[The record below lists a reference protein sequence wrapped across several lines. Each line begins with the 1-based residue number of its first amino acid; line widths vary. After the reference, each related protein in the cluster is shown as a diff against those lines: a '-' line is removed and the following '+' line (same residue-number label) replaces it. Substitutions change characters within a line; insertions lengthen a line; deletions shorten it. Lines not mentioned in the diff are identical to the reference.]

1 MELAENPKSVITCD
15 EENGPEEAVVAD
27 QTNRFQYKTKLDSF
41 IIDMDSFANSSSN
54 EISPN
59 FRIIRNFSRKGML
72 RGGKMGQGH
81 GDGDD
86 TGGDSISPLGGVV
99 GGGSSTVE
107 KQVVGM
113 GEEVGGGGGGGNAG
127 SGRANFRRNSLKR
140 CPQSWRW
147 YLDPR
152 MVFLLCATLSC
163 VGTVLL
169 IYLTFSRELLK
180 EGESELE

>member
-15 EENGPEEAVVAD
+15 EENGPEEAVVSD

-41 IIDMDSFANSSSN
+41 IIDMD
-54 EISPN
+54 
-59 FRIIRNFSRKGML
+59 RML
-72 RGGKMGQGH
+72 RGGNKMGQGH

-107 KQVVGM
+107 KQAMGM
-113 GEEVGGGGGGGNAG
+113 GEEVGDGGNAG
-127 SGRANFRRNSLKR
+127 SGRASFRRNSLKR

-152 MVFLLCATLSC
+152 MVFLLCATVSC

-169 IYLTFSRELLK
+169 IYLTFSRGLLK
-180 EGESELE
+180 EGDSELE

>member
-15 EENGPEEAVVAD
+15 EENGPEEAVVSD

-41 IIDMDSFANSSSN
+41 IIDMDSFSNSSSN
-54 EISPN
+54 EIPPN

-72 RGGKMGQGH
+72 RGGNKMGQGH

-107 KQVVGM
+107 KQAMGM
-113 GEEVGGGGGGGNAG
+113 GEEVGDGGNAG
-127 SGRANFRRNSLKR
+127 SGRASFRRNSLKR

-152 MVFLLCATLSC
+152 MVFLLCATVSC

-169 IYLTFSRELLK
+169 IYLTFSRGLLK
-180 EGESELE
+180 EGDSELE